1 MHLSISLLVSVL
13 LATHNLAIFSSAY
26 TFSAYP
32 SSTASPFT
40 TQNITSFTQPSSP
53 NNFTTDGPY
62 LEVVHEINNLTT
74 FPTGVAVDL
83 DNRIFINFPRS
94 ASSNDV
100 TLGLAD
106 SFNTTIA
113 YPNASIQTCQPGQNV
128 STCFVNIQSVVI
140 DSAQRIWA
148 LDTGAGPGQTDAV
161 EYGAKIMSFNLT
173 TNEMIDN
180 YVLPYSISANGTRY
194 AFQRHSQVNTSP
206 DETYSINDVRFNLS
220 MSTAGVA
227 FLTDERG
234 SLVVIDL
241 AAHTY
246 TRRLFNTS
254 VVAADEL
261 FVGSF
266 DGTPFYEW
274 KGTSRSHVE
283 IGSDGIAL
291 ANGNLYFAP
300 LASRRL
306 YQINQTMLANA
317 SLTDTDILNSV
328 EFIGQVGSYLE
339 GFTAD
344 DQGRVYMGTAEQNSI
359 TYFNTSITSLANS
372 TMLNGLNASSTN
384 ATNEG
389 VIPPSDIEV
398 VPFVRSSDIQ
408 WPDSMCIENGYLWFT
423 TNQLPLQGTYQR
435 NGITKASL
443 PYKVYRTSVGGAGPA
458 V

>member
-1 MHLSISLLVSVL
+1 MLLSNYLLIPAFAVIPIHSFPSSV
-13 LATHNLAIFSSAY
+13 Y
-26 TFSAYP
+26 TFSPYP
-32 SSTASPFT
+32 SSTAFPFIP
-40 TQNITSFTQPSSP
+40 QNLTSFTQPSSP

-62 LEVVHEINNLTT
+62 LEVVHEIYNLTT
-74 FPTGVAVDL
+74 FPTGVAVDQ
-83 DNRIFINFPRS
+83 DDRIFINFPRS
-94 ASSNDV
+94 ASSNEV

-106 SFNTTIA
+106 SFNTTAA
-113 YPNASIQTCQPGQNV
+113 YPNASIQTCQRGQNV

-148 LDTGAGPGQTDAV
+148 LDTGMGPGQTDAV

-180 YVLPYSISANGTRY
+180 YVLPYSISANGT
-194 AFQRHSQVNTSP
+194 
-206 DETYSINDVRFNLS
+206 SINDVRFNLS

-227 FLTDERG
+227 FLTDEQG
-234 SLVVIDL
+234 SLIIIDL
-241 AAHTY
+241 GLHTY

-254 VVAADEL
+254 VVLADEL

-274 KGTSRSHVE
+274 NGTQRSHVK

-306 YQINQTMLANA
+306 YQINQTTLANA
-317 SLTDTDILNSV
+317 SFTDTEMLNAV
-328 EFIGQVGSYLE
+328 EFVGQTGSYLE

-359 TYFNTSITSLANS
+359 TYFNTSISSLTNS

-389 VIPPSDIEV
+389 VIPASDIEV
-398 VPFVRSSDIQ
+398 APFIRSADIQ
-408 WPDSMCIENGYLWFT
+408 WPDSMCVQNGYLWFT

-435 NGITKASL
+435 NSITKASL
-443 PYKVYRTSVGGAGPA
+443 PYKVYRTSIGGAGPA

>member
-1 MHLSISLLVSVL
+1 MLLSTSFLISA
-13 LATHNLAIFSSAY
+13 LAVTPILSFPSSAY

-40 TQNITSFTQPSSP
+40 PQNLTSFTQPSTP

-62 LEVVHEINNLTT
+62 LEVVHEIYNLTT
-74 FPTGVAVDL
+74 FPTGVAVDQ

-94 ASSNDV
+94 ASNNDI

-140 DSAQRIWA
+140 DSVQRIWA

-173 TNEMIDN
+173 TNQMIDN
-180 YVLPYSISANGTRY
+180 YVLPYSISANGT
-194 AFQRHSQVNTSP
+194 
-206 DETYSINDVRFNLS
+206 SINDVRFNLS
-220 MSTAGVA
+220 MSTAGIA
-227 FLTDERG
+227 FLTDEQG
-234 SLVVIDL
+234 SLITIDL
-241 AAHTY
+241 ASHTY

-274 KGTSRSHVE
+274 KGTQRSHVE

-306 YQINQTMLANA
+306 YQINQTVLANA
-317 SLTDTDILNSV
+317 SLTDTEILDAV

-359 TYFNTSITSLANS
+359 TYFNTSVFSLTNS
-372 TMLNGLNASSTN
+372 TTLNGLNASSTN
-384 ATNEG
+384 ATNMG
-389 VIPPSDIEV
+389 VIPASDIEV
-398 VPFVRSSDIQ
+398 APFVRSADIQ

-423 TNQLPLQGTYQR
+423 TNQLPLQGTYQT
-435 NGITKASL
+435 NDITKASV
-443 PYKVYRTSVGGAGPA
+443 PYKVYRASVGGAGPA

>member
-1 MHLSISLLVSVL
+1 MLLSTSLFISALAATPVL
-13 LATHNLAIFSSAY
+13 SLPSSAY

-40 TQNITSFTQPSSP
+40 PQNLTSFTQPSSP

-62 LEVVHEINNLTT
+62 LEVVHEIYNLTT

-106 SFNTTIA
+106 SFNTTVA

-140 DSAQRIWA
+140 DSAQRVWA

-180 YVLPYSISANGTRY
+180 YVLPYSISANGT
-194 AFQRHSQVNTSP
+194 
-206 DETYSINDVRFNLS
+206 SINDVRLNLS

-227 FLTDERG
+227 FLTDEQG
-234 SLVVIDL
+234 SLVTIDL
-241 AAHTY
+241 DSHTY

-274 KGTSRSHVE
+274 KGTQRSHVE

-306 YQINQTMLANA
+306 YQINQTVLANT
-317 SLTDTDILNSV
+317 SLTDTEILDAV

-359 TYFNTSITSLANS
+359 TYFNTSVSSLTNS
-372 TMLNGLNASSTN
+372 TMLNGLNVSSTN

-389 VIPPSDIEV
+389 VIPASDIEV
-398 VPFVRSSDIQ
+398 APFVRSADIQ

-435 NGITKASL
+435 NDITKASI
-443 PYKVYRTSVGGAGPA
+443 PYKVYRASVGGAGPA

>member
-1 MHLSISLLVSVL
+1 MILSTSLLIAASAV
-13 LATHNLAIFSSAY
+13 TQTLAIPSSAY

-40 TQNITSFTQPSSP
+40 PQNLTSFTQPSSP
-53 NNFTTDGPY
+53 NNFTIDGPY
-62 LEVVHEINNLTT
+62 LEVVHEIYNLTT
-74 FPTGVAVDL
+74 FPTGVAVDQ

-94 ASSNDV
+94 ASNNDI

-106 SFNTTIA
+106 SFNTTVA

-128 STCFVNIQSVVI
+128 STCFVNVQSVVI

-180 YVLPYSISANGTRY
+180 YVLPYSISANGT
-194 AFQRHSQVNTSP
+194 
-206 DETYSINDVRFNLS
+206 SINDVRFNLS

-227 FLTDERG
+227 FLTDEQG
-234 SLVVIDL
+234 SLVIIDL
-241 AAHTY
+241 ASHTY

-274 KGTSRSHVE
+274 KGTQRSHVG

-306 YQINQTMLANA
+306 YQINQTVLANA
-317 SLTDTDILNSV
+317 SLTDTEILNAV

-359 TYFNTSITSLANS
+359 TCFNTSISSLTNS
-372 TMLNGLNASSTN
+372 TMLNGINASSTN

-389 VIPPSDIEV
+389 VIPASDIEV
-398 VPFVRSSDIQ
+398 APFVRSADIQ

-435 NGITKASL
+435 NDITKASL